1 MNAEHR
7 PASRTY
13 WLVDLENT
21 HSRWTLASG
30 QFRAGDIVVLFWSP
44 SASKVP
50 LEDVSE
56 HDQISYKFIKC
67 FNGSHDAL
75 DFQLS
80 AWLGR
85 MSILDPSARFVILS
99 GDHGYEPLV
108 RFLAKAH
115 VDAALTDPSTFA
127 TDMAPAKMAAHSSP
141 ENTAVPEP
149 TGDASMDSIWLS
161 YHDKLMAFG
170 VSDPQE
176 LSAMSDIL
184 YISMQSPQN
193 KRKLG
198 VRNRM
203 MARYGTQEGNLRY
216 NALKE
221 LIHEI
226 ANDGP
231 YPEPRNTVTPSSL
244 DTHRMNVALG
254 QAGITLKTGQA
265 AKAVKAVAE
274 AMCAKSPNDVIYK
287 AVGDIFDKDDHQKA
301 NRVLRSFLDA
311 NMKRGA

>member
-30 QFRAGDIVVLFWSP
+30 QFQAGDIVVLFWSP

-56 HDQISYKFIKC
+56 HDQVSYKFIKC

-85 MSILDPSARFVILS
+85 MSILDPSARFVIMS

-108 RFLAKAH
+108 KFLAKAH

-127 TDMAPAKMAAHSSP
+127 TDMTP
-141 ENTAVPEP
+141 AVPEP
-149 TGDASMDSIWLS
+149 AGDASMDSIWLS

-184 YISMQSPQN
+184 YISMQLPQN

-231 YPEPRNTVTPSSL
+231 YPEPGNTVTTSSL

-274 AMCAKSPNDVIYK
+274 AMRAKSPNDVIYK
-287 AVGDIFDKDDHQKA
+287 AVGDIFDKADHQKA